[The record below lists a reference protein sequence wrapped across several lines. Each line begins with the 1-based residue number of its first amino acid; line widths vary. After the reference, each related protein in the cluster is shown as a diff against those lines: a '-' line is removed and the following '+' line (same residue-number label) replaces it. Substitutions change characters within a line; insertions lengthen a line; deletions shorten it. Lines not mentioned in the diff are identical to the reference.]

1 MKKLFLRSTLLVFSA
16 ATLILSFPSCDNS
29 ETDIQDE
36 VIQEENVMIN
46 SGYLALPEAE
56 YNKIPLAA
64 AISKTKAYPTS
75 VALNCPP
82 VRNQGGE
89 GSCVS
94 WGVGYAARSIS
105 WQAANGG
112 AYSLD
117 YNIFSPEFIYN
128 QIKVGD
134 CGSGSYVTDG
144 LNLIQNDGVCLW
156 ADMPYTDVSC
166 DLLPDNNQVAL
177 AANYKIANYT
187 RLSITLDAF
196 KDQLAAGKPIVVG
209 GAVYKSFMYLGYGEI
224 QTTARGRNLGGHCYC
239 VVGYDDSKNAFKVI
253 NSWGTSWGT
262 DGFGWVSYDIMAK
275 VWQEAYVVTEK

>member
-1 MKKLFLRSTLLVFSA
+1 MIFSA

-29 ETDIQDE
+29 ETAVQE
-36 VIQEENVMIN
+36 ELIQEETVMIN
-46 SGYLALPEAE
+46 TGYLALPEAE
-56 YNKIPLAA
+56 YNKIPLADF
-64 AISKTKAYPTS
+64 ISKTKAFPTS
-75 VALNCPP
+75 VALTCPP

-105 WQAANGG
+105 WQTANGG

-117 YNIFSPEFIYN
+117 HNIFSPEFIYN

-134 CGSGSYVTDG
+134 CGSGAYVTSG
-144 LNLIQNDGVCLW
+144 LNLIQDQGVCLW

-166 DLLPDNNQVAL
+166 DLYPNDNQAAL
-177 AANYKIANYT
+177 AANYKIASYT
-187 RLSITLDAF
+187 RLSVTLDAF

-209 GAVYKSFMYLGYGEI
+209 GTVYKTFMNLAYGDI
-224 QTTARGRNLGGHCYC
+224 QTTARGRKLGGHCYC
-239 VVGYDDSKNAFKVI
+239 VVGYDDAKNAFKVI

-262 DGFGWVSYDIMAK
+262 DGYGWISYSIMSN
-275 VWQEAYVVTEK
+275 VWSEAYVVTEL